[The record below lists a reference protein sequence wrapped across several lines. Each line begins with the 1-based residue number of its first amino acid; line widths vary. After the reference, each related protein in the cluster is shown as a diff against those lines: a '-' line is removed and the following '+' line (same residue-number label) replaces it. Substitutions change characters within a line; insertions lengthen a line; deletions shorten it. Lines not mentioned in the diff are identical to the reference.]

1 MEQDILLKIEN
12 VVKTYPGVQALKGI
26 STTIRKGEVR
36 ALVGENGAGK
46 STLIKCIM
54 GVETPTEG
62 KVEINVDGKWESPR
76 NAIDAKRCGMHAN
89 YQNVNIAKNLSIAEN
104 YFLGRMP
111 MKGMIID
118 WNKIYS
124 ESQKVIDKFALHV
137 DPRATIASL
146 PVAMQAMIT
155 ISKISVNDNI
165 RLVIF
170 DEPTALLENE
180 KVDTLFRYIREL
192 KESGVSVIYI
202 SHRLEEIMEI
212 CDTVTIMKDGTYV
225 ETKDVADVDKDYL
238 ISKMVGRSMEDIY
251 NIEHQKP
258 GRELLRAEHLTGEK
272 FKDVSFSLHE
282 GEILGFFGLV
292 GAGRSEVMRAIFG
305 VDRIDS
311 GKLFVKGQEV
321 HIHCPKDAMVKGI
334 GFLTEDRRKDG
345 LALLQTVKLNTNM
358 YSYETIS
365 KGGIIDLKK
374 ETERAEDY
382 RKKIAIKTPTVE
394 QVVNNLSGGNQ
405 QKVVIA
411 KLLCRDPDV
420 LIFDEP
426 TVGVDVG
433 AKDEIFKIIE
443 SLTKQGKGVIII
455 SSYLP
460 EAIGLS
466 DRMIVMA
473 EGHVSGRLESD
484 ELRKVEEE
492 QVLRLASTVYYD
504 ENQKEVV

>member
-1 MEQDILLKIEN
+1 MEQEVLLKIEN

-54 GVETPTEG
+54 GVEAPTEG
-62 KVEINVDGKWESPR
+62 KVEINVDGRWECPKS
-76 NAIDAKRCGMHAN
+76 AIDAKELGMHAN
-89 YQNVNIAKNLSIAEN
+89 YQNVNIAANLSIAEN
-104 YFLGRMP
+104 YFLGRLP
-111 MKGMIID
+111 MKGKIVD
-118 WNKIYS
+118 WNTMYA
-124 ESQKVIDKFALHV
+124 ESQKIIDKFQLNV
-137 DPRATIASL
+137 NPRDTIVSL

-180 KVDTLFRYIREL
+180 KVETLFRYIREL
-192 KESGVSVIYI
+192 KESGVSVIYV

-212 CDTVTIMKDGTYV
+212 CDSVTIMKDGTYV
-225 ETKDVADVDKDYL
+225 ETKDVKDVDKDYL
-238 ISKMVGRSMEDIY
+238 ISKMVGRSMVDIY

-258 GRELLRAEHLTGEK
+258 GEELLRVEHLTGK
-272 FKDVSFSLHE
+272 QFRDVSFSLHK

-305 VDRIDS
+305 VDPITS
-311 GKLFVKGQEV
+311 GKVYVKGEEV
-321 HIHCPKDAMVKGI
+321 HIRNPKEAMLKGI

-345 LALLQTVKLNTNM
+345 LALQQSVKLNTNM
-358 YSYETIS
+358 YSYDMIS
-365 KGGIIDLKK
+365 KYGFIDLAK
-374 ETERAEDY
+374 EKQRAEEY
-382 RKKIAIKTPTVE
+382 KERVLIKTPSVE
-394 QVVNNLSGGNQ
+394 QKVNNLSGGNQ

-411 KLLCRDPDV
+411 KLLCRDPDI

-443 SLTKQGKGVIII
+443 VLTRQGKGVIIV

-460 EAIGLS
+460 EAMGLS
-466 DRMIVMA
+466 DRMIVMS
-473 EGHVSGRLESD
+473 EGRVSGSLNNE
-484 ELRKVEEE
+484 ELKQMEEE
-492 QVLRLASTVYYD
+492 DVLKLASTIYY
-504 ENQKEVV
+504 EYEQEVV